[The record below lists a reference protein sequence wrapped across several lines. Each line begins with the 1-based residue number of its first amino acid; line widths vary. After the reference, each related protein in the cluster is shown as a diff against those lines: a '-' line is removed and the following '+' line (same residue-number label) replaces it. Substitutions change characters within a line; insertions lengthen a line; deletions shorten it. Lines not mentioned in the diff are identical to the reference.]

1 MATTPSEEEERYFAR
16 KEAERREDK
25 RRELER
31 AARELAEKR
40 AMGDALHTTDE
51 ALLERIR
58 SLGFDGD
65 TARVFDLMP
74 LVHVAWADGDVSA
87 AERRTLFRMLESRS
101 IAPDS
106 EAWLL
111 VGALL
116 ETRPSDAFL
125 DETLALLRDLA
136 AKGGTEATSIVD
148 LCVDIANTSGGF
160 LGLGDKISDEERELI
175 AHIAEVLGP
184 NAVAEFQKKVN

>member
-1 MATTPSEEEERYFAR
+1 MTTPSEEEERYFAR

-31 AARELAEKR
+31 AAREVAEQR
-40 AMGDALHTTDE
+40 AMGDALHTSDDGLV
-51 ALLERIR
+51 ARIR

-74 LVHVAWADGDVSA
+74 LVHVAWADGSVSA
-87 AERRTLFRMLESRS
+87 AERRTLFRLLEARN

-136 AKGGTEATSIVD
+136 AKGGTEAGSIVD
-148 LCVDIANTSGGF
+148 LSVNVAAASGGF
-160 LGLGDKISDEERELI
+160 LGLGGKISDEERELI
-175 AHIAEVLGP
+175 AHIADVLGP
-184 NAVAEFQKKVN
+184 AAVEEFQKTLG